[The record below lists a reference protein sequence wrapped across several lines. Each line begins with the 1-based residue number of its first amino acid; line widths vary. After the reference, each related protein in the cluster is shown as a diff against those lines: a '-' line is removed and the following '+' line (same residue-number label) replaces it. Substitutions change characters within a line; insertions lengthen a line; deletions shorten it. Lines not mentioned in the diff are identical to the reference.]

1 MLLTLSK
8 RQDTNSNTVSAKE
21 FLEWAKK
28 DLENSDKHSIG
39 NGIGNIKKAIH
50 CRIDEIIDDTHIRH
64 CEGWNKFASTDTKL
78 EALRLLNFKFT
89 AVVSL
94 LTDIRNKYEH
104 QYKLPEYREAQ
115 GFLDTAEMWLEMSY
129 DKYSFNKLAIVGLKT
144 TDFGVSYSNNG
155 TKLTSCK
162 IVKSSSL
169 DYIWDS
175 KKEIHEIKKGVRKIV
190 HMNTIPW
197 RTMAQYEAKHLVFTG
212 TPNKTVHVLPASILT
227 SIFRKALKELV
238 V

>member
-1 MLLTLSK
+1 MVLTLSQ
-8 RQDTNSNTVSAKE
+8 RQITNSNTVSAKE

-28 DLENSDKHSIG
+28 DLENGDKRSIG

-50 CRIDEIIDDTHIRH
+50 CRIDEIIDNTHIKS
-64 CEGWNKFASTDTKL
+64 CKGWNKFATTDTKL

-115 GFLDTAEMWLEMSY
+115 GFLDTAEMWLDMSY
-129 DKYSFNKLAIVGLKT
+129 SKYSFNKLAIVGLKT

-155 TKLTSCK
+155 TKLTSCR
-162 IVKSSSL
+162 IVKSPCV

-175 KKEIHEIKKGVRKIV
+175 KKEIHEIKNGVL
-190 HMNTIPW
+190 TITSMD
-197 RTMAQYEAKHLVFTG
+197 TMEWKKMAKYEAKHLVFTG
-212 TPNKTVHVLPASILT
+212 TPNKPVHILPATILT
-227 SIFRKALKELV
+227 SIYRKALKELLV
-238 V
+238 